1 MGKYGHGGLAMKF
14 QDLIRQRRICSVVLV
29 LAASLSGTAEA
40 ALNSNQRAMATMLAR
55 NCTPPPPQNEQPFAP
70 PGYCGQLS
78 QLSPGSAAYESIVRQ
93 MTPDQI
99 LTIGSMGTRTN
110 GGQTSVIKQVLG
122 DRTRS
127 WRLGN
132 PTGGGA
138 GDDLNSPLG
147 VWFKADT
154 DFGGLDNSFE
164 FNGFRYNNFGLT
176 VGADYRI
183 TDRWVSGMAFN
194 YQRSNARLD
203 AGRGDTDSDS
213 YTGNLYTSYYLTDS
227 LHVEATGAY
236 SGFDYQA
243 YRNVRAPV
251 VGNRMTGSPGAG
263 QYSFSVGGG
272 YDFNYQSFIFAPYA
286 RTDYLALDVDS
297 FRESGGPAAM
307 AFEQQ
312 HIRSLTSTVGA
323 LISKAVSLPWGVVTP
338 QLRGEWH
345 HQFMDASR
353 TVHAS
358 FVSDPTA
365 RVSMVGS
372 SPDRDFYTLGADL
385 SGTFAHGISA
395 FLSYQTLLGSR
406 AIESHKVMLGTRL
419 EF

>member
-1 MGKYGHGGLAMKF
+1 MTTHDSAQYRRLGKALLA
-14 QDLIRQRRICSVVLV
+14 SAAV
-29 LAASLSGTAEA
+29 LAGSSEA
-40 ALNSNQRAMATMLAR
+40 ALNSNQRAMASLLVST
-55 NCTPPPPQNEQPFAP
+55 CTPPPPQNEQPFTP
-70 PGYCGQLS
+70 PAYCGQLS
-78 QLSPGSAAYESIVRQ
+78 QLTPGSAAYESIVRQ

-132 PTGGGA
+132 PAGGGA
-138 GDDLNSPLG
+138 GDDLMAPLG
-147 VWFKADT
+147 LWFKADT
-154 DFGGLDNSFE
+154 DFGGLDSSFA

-194 YQRSNARLD
+194 YHRSNARLD
-203 AGRGDTDSDS
+203 ASRGDTDSDS
-213 YTGNLYTSYYLTDS
+213 YTGNIYTSYYITDG

-236 SGFDYQA
+236 SGFDYQTF
-243 YRNVRAPV
+243 RNVRAPV
-251 VGNRMTGSPGAG
+251 VGNRMTGNPGAG
-263 QYSFSVGGG
+263 QYAFSVGGG

-297 FRESGGPAAM
+297 FREGGGPAAM
-307 AFEQQ
+307 QFEQQ

-345 HQFMDASR
+345 HQFMDAGR
-353 TVHAS
+353 TVRAA
-358 FVSDPTA
+358 FVSDPSA
-365 RVSMVGS
+365 QVAIVGS